1 MLIVLKTPRTHL
13 IPSPNR
19 QPRFFEA
26 GDNCYKV
33 GQGLSLDA
41 RAQKL
46 ALQHSRSGFKPK
58 KSMEVLTRFG
68 ISCLGSK
75 LCGGPILKKEGISI
89 GVVTAIATPE
99 SIKVDLEGNGGHAIL
114 VQPLALQL
122 YYSHNHSDLQL
133 LPDLGPQ
140 AVLHEALRIIG
151 HLNEVIDMANI
162 GKRAIHYLHKISA
175 ANNPTVLIE
184 KGQNFE
190 REQNLRDI

>member
-1 MLIVLKTPRTHL
+1 MGGTE
-13 IPSPNR
+13 SPICFQR
-19 QPRFFEA
+19 IFF
-26 GDNCYKV
+26 
-33 GQGLSLDA
+33 LSGS

-58 KSMEVLTRFG
+58 KSMEVIMFTSEELTRFG

-89 GVVTAIATPE
+89 GVVTAIATPA

-133 LPDLGPQ
+133 LP
-140 AVLHEALRIIG
+140 G
-151 HLNEVIDMANI
+151 HRHGEHWKEGNSLFA
-162 GKRAIHYLHKISA
+162 
-175 ANNPTVLIE
+175 
-184 KGQNFE
+184 
-190 REQNLRDI
+190 